1 MTKYRI
7 IEEVNSLG
15 ETNYYVQCKL
25 SGFWGILLGWRYLS
39 DPWTVDDVFAA
50 FSSKELAE
58 EAIRNSQA
66 QDRMRKDE
74 RRKKKAKKKIV
85 EKRVVFES

>member
-25 SGFWGILLGWRYLS
+25 SGFWGIPLGWWYIS
-39 DPWTVDDVFAA
+39 DPWTLEDAPTA
-50 FSSKELAE
+50 FSSKGLAE
-58 EAIRNSQA
+58 KVIRNSQA

-74 RRKKKAKKKIV
+74 RRKNKAKKKIV
-85 EKRVVFES
+85 EKRVVFEA

>member
-25 SGFWGILLGWRYLS
+25 SGFWGILLGWWYLS
-39 DPWTVDDVFAA
+39 DPWTLDDAPTVFP
-50 FSSKELAE
+50 SKELAE
-58 EAIRNSQA
+58 GVIRNSQA

-85 EKRVVFES
+85 EKKIVLEA